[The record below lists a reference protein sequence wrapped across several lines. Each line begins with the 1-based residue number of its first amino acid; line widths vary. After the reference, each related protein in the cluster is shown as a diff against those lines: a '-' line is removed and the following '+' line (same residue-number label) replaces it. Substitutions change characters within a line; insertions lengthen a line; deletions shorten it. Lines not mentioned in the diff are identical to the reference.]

1 MRTALSP
8 ETVREIVAC
17 IMKDLGRGPAKLADV
32 QETVFLNGSECTA
45 RSYRY
50 EGWMAMWLVE
60 DGIVQFYDA
69 QGEMLRTLSVSD
81 RQPSRGRGRAA

>member
-17 IMKDLGRGPAKLADV
+17 ILKDLGRGPAKLTDV
-32 QETVFLNGSECTA
+32 KETVFLNGSECMA

-50 EGWMAMWLVE
+50 DGWMAMWLVE

-69 QGEMLRTLSVSD
+69 EGEMLRTLSFLDKPNHDNV
-81 RQPSRGRGRAA
+81 AA